1 MTTKQEMTGHSK
13 GCQDLKRAV
22 VPQKKKKKK
31 VGWKLGCLVGNHLL
45 LRDFPPQGI

>member
-1 MTTKQEMTGHSK
+1 MAGHSK

-22 VPQKKKKKK
+22 VPQKKKKRKRREEEK

-45 LRDFPPQGI
+45 LRDFPP